1 MTFIAPIDVSPVREP
16 SNPETTET
24 TQVQQVT
31 SASVA
36 VDENEGVGDCADKDA
51 EYKELFEAEMPG
63 LLNDLSPEQQK
74 AVKKLFWQ
82 ERQVFAVGAEDVG
95 CAENLR
101 MSLPTED
108 NIPVQRNYNNIP
120 RPLIEEVKKHI
131 EDLLN
136 RQWISKSKSAWSS
149 PLVLVRKKDGKLRLC
164 CDFRKLNSKTIPD
177 KHPLPKVQS
186 SLDSLGGN
194 SYFTVLDQTRA
205 YYQGFIEEKDRQKTA
220 FVTPW
225 GLYEWNRIPFGL
237 MNAPACFQRHMEE
250 TIHDFRDKFAIPYLD
265 DVIVYSK
272 TFEEHLQ
279 HVSEVLTKLKTGGLK
294 LNFRKCNFFQS
305 SVKFLGRIVS
315 VDGVRMDESSVTAA
329 QALKDFTP
337 KSISDVRHILGLV
350 GYHRR
355 HIADFSRKAKPIT
368 NILLSQGEKD
378 DKSSKRKFKIDWTSE
393 CKSALNSLID
403 EISSAPILAYPNFE
417 EEFIVHTDAS
427 QIGLG
432 AVLCQRQEGQLKV
445 VAYASRTLT
454 KAEAKYHATKLEFLA
469 LKWAVTEAFREYLG
483 YANNFLVYTDNNPL
497 VFLLE
502 SKKLTAYSERWIS
515 ELSEYNFTLKYRP
528 GPTNK
533 DADCLSRLPMDLED
547 SMRSCSETI
556 DQDAFRA
563 IMANVQTKQNLEE
576 SWRCVISSIN
586 ADIIPF
592 KPIPESW
599 IEDNITRIS
608 AEQKKDPDMS
618 VIVEAVSKNL
628 KLKPMETDSTELKS
642 LKRVMEKMK
651 LTEEGVLVKDNGI
664 DSPKVVLP
672 KSMRQS
678 VYQNLHVDMGH
689 LGPDKVYAMAK
700 QRTFWPGMERDIT
713 EFINE
718 SCLCLIEKKPHLQ
731 KRAPLQPIITT
742 VPMELLTIDFV
753 KLEKG
758 SGGNEYILVLVD
770 HFSRFAQAY
779 ATRNKSSATVAKKL
793 YNDFV
798 LRFGLPGRI
807 LSDQGREFENNTIGS
822 LNKLMGVRK
831 SRTTP
836 YHPQGNGACERM
848 NQTLLKMLRMLP
860 EREKSRW
867 PDKLN
872 KMIYAYNCSPHSS
885 TGYSPFF
892 LMFGREPKLPIDM
905 LVSISKP
912 AEANR
917 QQTYN
922 EFVKKWREQMESAYA
937 VANQNSAKNK
947 KGDKDRWDAKALL
960 APLGKGDRVLVQ
972 NKSKR
977 EVGPHKLRSY
987 WESDIHKILE
997 VMDNGV
1003 VYKCKREDG
1012 KGRTRILHRNMLLP
1026 VGEGFVTGT
1035 AESNQGKTERAAR
1048 ELPMTTAGPGDYDD
1062 EEEDE
1067 LAFLSQPAPP
1077 DFQMEAAQ
1085 PQSDGDAS
1093 QSGST
1098 RVELGGETAESGTL
1112 QLSASDSDDDL
1123 EDDSPLETEDNSFS
1137 DDSLDEGGTEQSTE
1151 SETEQE
1157 TATG

>member
-1 MTFIAPIDVSPVREP
+1 LID
-16 SNPETTET
+16 
-24 TQVQQVT
+24 
-31 SASVA
+31 
-36 VDENEGVGDCADKDA
+36 
-51 EYKELFEAEMPG
+51 
-63 LLNDLSPEQQK
+63 
-74 AVKKLFWQ
+74 
-82 ERQVFAVGAEDVG
+82 
-95 CAENLR
+95 
-101 MSLPTED
+101 
-108 NIPVQRNYNNIP
+108 
-120 RPLIEEVKKHI
+120 EVKKHI

-194 SYFTVLDQTRA
+194 RYFTVLDQTRA
-205 YYQGFIEEKDRQKTA
+205 YYQGFIEEKDRPKTA

-250 TIHDFRDKFAIPYLD
+250 IIHDFRDKCAIPYLD

-279 HVSEVLTKLKTGGLK
+279 HVSEVLKKLKTSGLK
-294 LNFRKCNFFQS
+294 LNFEKCNFFQS
-305 SVKFLGRIVS
+305 SAKFLGRIVS
-315 VDGVRMDESSVTAA
+315 KEGYRMDESSVAA
-329 QALKDFTP
+329 VHSLKGFKPRNIGD
-337 KSISDVRHILGLV
+337 IRHLLGLI

-368 NILLSQGEKD
+368 NILLSQSKKT
-378 DKSSKRKFKIDWTSE
+378 DKSSKRKFKIDWTSDCE
-393 CKSALNSLID
+393 AALNALID

-432 AVLCQRQEGQLKV
+432 AVLCQRQDGKLKV
-445 VAYASRTLT
+445 VAYGSRTLT

-483 YANNFLVYTDNNPL
+483 YANHFLVYTDNNPL

-533 DADCLSRLPMDLED
+533 DADCLSRLPMDLES
-547 SMRSCSETI
+547 SMKSCSETI
-556 DQDAFRA
+556 DQDTFRA
-563 IMANVQTKQNLEE
+563 IMANVQTKGDLDE
-576 SWRCVISSIN
+576 SWRCVIGSIN
-586 ADIIPF
+586 ADITPF
-592 KPIPESW
+592 KQIPESW
-599 IEDNITRIS
+599 IENNITRIS
-608 AEQKKDPDMS
+608 AEQRKDPDMS
-618 VIVEAVSKNL
+618 VIVEAVSKDL
-628 KLKPMETDSTELKS
+628 KLRPLETDSTELKS

-651 LTEEGVLVKDNGI
+651 LTAEGVLVKDNGT
-664 DSPKVVLP
+664 DSQQVVLP

-689 LGPDKVYAMAK
+689 LGPEKVYAMAK
-700 QRTFWPGMERDIT
+700 RRVFWPGMERDIT
-713 EFINE
+713 EFINQ
-718 SCLCLIEKKPHLQ
+718 SCLCLIQKKPHSQ
-731 KRAPLQPIITT
+731 KKAPLQPIITT

-753 KLEKG
+753 KLERG
-758 SGGNEYILVLVD
+758 TGGNQYILVLVD

-798 LRFGLPGRI
+798 LRFGLPARI
-807 LSDQGREFENNTIGS
+807 LSDQGREFENQTIGS
-822 LNKLMGVRK
+822 LNKLMGVQK

-836 YHPQGNGACERM
+836 YHPQSNGACERM
-848 NQTLLKMLRMLP
+848 NQTLLKMLRSLP
-860 EREKSRW
+860 EKEKSRW

-872 KMIYAYNCSPHSS
+872 KMVHAYNCSPHSS

-912 AEANR
+912 AEASR

-922 EFVKKWREQMESAYA
+922 EFVKRWRKQMESAYA
-937 VANQNSAKNK
+937 VANQNSANSK
-947 KGDKDRWDAKALL
+947 KMDKDRWDAKVLL
-960 APLGKGDRVLVQ
+960 SPLGKGDRVLVQ

-977 EVGPHKLRSY
+977 EEGPHKLRSY
-987 WESDIHKILE
+987 WEPDVYKILE
-997 VMDNGV
+997 VMDKNGV
-1003 VYKCKREDG
+1003 VYKCKRDDG
-1012 KGRTRILHRNMLLP
+1012 KGRIRILHRNMLLP
-1026 VGEGFVTGT
+1026 VGEMFVTETSGPHQRKADQT
-1035 AESNQGKTERAAR
+1035 TKEG
-1048 ELPMTTAGPGDYDD
+1048 PMTTAGPSAHD

-1067 LAFLSQPAPP
+1067 LAFILQPAPP
-1077 DFQMEAAQ
+1077 DPQTEAA
-1085 PQSDGDAS
+1085 PIPSDGESEPAQSPSDDDAS
-1093 QSGST
+1093 QTEST
-1098 RVELGGETAESGTL
+1098 QSLESISSEPAPMVELVDETAESETL
-1112 QLSASDSDDDL
+1112 QQSASDSNDDL
-1123 EDDSPLETEDNSFS
+1123 HDDSSPEEEDDSSFS
-1137 DDSLDEGGTEQSTE
+1137 DDSLDGSSVSDIEQSTD
-1151 SETEQE
+1151 SEAEHE
-1157 TATG
+1157 TAAGRKLYPLRSRTLANDLGDPG